1 MKKLSLK
8 IKLTLIYTALMLIV
22 IGATL
27 GILFSLS
34 GRELL
39 ASTKQSLERRVEE
52 SLEEIEAEG
61 GELEIDSDFY
71 SVENGIYLSM
81 YDSTGYFLYGKI
93 PRGFDEQPEF
103 ADGSA
108 SDKGW
113 DEKE

>member
-39 ASTKQSLERRVEE
+39 ASTKQSLESGSKRVWRR
-52 SLEEIEAEG
+52 
-61 GELEIDSDFY
+61 
-71 SVENGIYLSM
+71 
-81 YDSTGYFLYGKI
+81 
-93 PRGFDEQPEF
+93 
-103 ADGSA
+103 
-108 SDKGW
+108 
-113 DEKE
+113 